1 MLDFLGSFFLLMPL
15 FHQFPD
21 GNSLDSFCL
30 KPISHR
36 SNFSSSLNPRFTE
49 TFHFQFISIMILQ
62 SWEMVRN
69 WITGNHPKI
78 VKYKLLFCPRDFMLA
93 FETNSICEIQHC
105 LLVLV
110 QNDSPIT
117 STKKCRKKCLVME
130 ILSSV
135 AKGVESIRI
144 LNSSIFSQHTYPQ
157 SEESKC
163 KMCVIEKRTN
173 LVGDTQCVKITFL
186 VPKFC
191 VNCDQLF
198 SEKSQLFE
206 F

>member
-1 MLDFLGSFFLLMPL
+1 M
-15 FHQFPD
+15 
-21 GNSLDSFCL
+21 
-30 KPISHR
+30 
-36 SNFSSSLNPRFTE
+36 
-49 TFHFQFISIMILQ
+49 
-62 SWEMVRN
+62 
-69 WITGNHPKI
+69 TGNHPKI
-78 VKYKLLFCPRDFMLA
+78 VTYKLLFCPRDFMLA

-105 LLVLV
+105 LLVFV
-110 QNDSPIT
+110 QNDSPMT
-117 STKKCRKKCLVME
+117 SRKKCRKKCLVME

-206 F
+206 FQRVNQSIILNSEIQFFLIKNLNNLNFRAKIGHKLIIFSFKINFFFQKKIQ

>member
-49 TFHFQFISIMILQ
+49 TFHFQFISIMILP

-78 VKYKLLFCPRDFMLA
+78 VKYKLLFCPRHFMLA

-110 QNDSPIT
+110 C
-117 STKKCRKKCLVME
+117 TKRFSDYKHKKV
-130 ILSSV
+130 SKKVSRY
-135 AKGVESIRI
+135 GNSIV
-144 LNSSIFSQHTYPQ
+144 S
-157 SEESKC
+157 C
-163 KMCVIEKRTN
+163 KRGWVH
-173 LVGDTQCVKITFL
+173 
-186 VPKFC
+186 
-191 VNCDQLF
+191 
-198 SEKSQLFE
+198 
-206 F
+206 